1 MALEINKM
9 SQVVE
14 DAVKELVRIFL
25 HKAHVIEEPVE
36 EENTENLEDDCKF
49 FLAHLAKYGI
59 AYTCPYFNM
68 SENVCSSVT

>member
-49 FLAHLAKYGI
+49 SLAHLAKYGI
-59 AYTCPYFNM
+59 A
-68 SENVCSSVT
+68 